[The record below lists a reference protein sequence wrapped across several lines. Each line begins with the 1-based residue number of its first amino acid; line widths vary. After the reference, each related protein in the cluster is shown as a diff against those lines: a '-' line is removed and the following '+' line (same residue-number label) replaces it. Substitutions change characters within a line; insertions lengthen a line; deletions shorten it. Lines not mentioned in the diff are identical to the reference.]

1 MILHCLLN
9 PKYVSLITIVLLFFN
24 PIFAQE
30 EESHKHLITGAIGY
44 TYIPKGTSAESPSA
58 EGVFVPSIGLDYF
71 YSISHRWEIG
81 IMSDF
86 EFGEYV
92 IFDKD
97 LNRENAI
104 VITAIASHALTKHI
118 NLFAGGGIEL
128 EKHHNLGVIRIGTEY
143 GFELKNSWVIA
154 PGIFFDFKEGIDT
167 WSLSIA
173 FGKAF

>member
-1 MILHCLLN
+1 MRNLVFTLVL
-9 PKYVSLITIVLLFFN
+9 VSSLFGN
-24 PIFAQE
+24 LFAQE
-30 EESHKHLITGAIGY
+30 TEHEEKKHLITGALGY
-44 TYIPKGTSAESPSA
+44 TYIPNGSTVGSSSA

-104 VITAIASHALTKHI
+104 VLTAIASYSLTEHI

-128 EKHHNLGVIRIGTEY
+128 EKHHNLGIIRVGGEY
-143 GFELKNSWVIA
+143 GFNLKNNWVIA
-154 PGIFFDFKEGIDT
+154 PGLFFDFKEGTDT
-167 WSLSIA
+167 WSVSVA
-173 FGKAF
+173 FGKEF

>member
-1 MILHCLLN
+1 MKI
-9 PKYVSLITIVLLFFN
+9 KSLISTFLLVSFFCTSL
-24 PIFAQE
+24 FAQNTE
-30 EESHKHLITGAIGY
+30 HEKKHLITGALGY
-44 TYIPKGTSAESPSA
+44 TYIPNGTTAESSSA

-71 YSISHRWEIG
+71 YSISQRWEIG

-104 VITAIASHALTKHI
+104 VLAAIASYSLTGHI

-128 EKHHNLGVIRIGTEY
+128 EKHHNLGIIRVGGEY
-143 GFELKNSWVIA
+143 GFNLKNNWVIA
-154 PGIFFDFKEGIDT
+154 PGLFFDFKEGTDT

-173 FGKAF
+173 FGKEF